1 MKFSLRHKSSGWL
14 YPYIVPTGHL
24 MLRGF
29 LQKMY
34 VNNREGVP
42 TDKPVLL
49 AANHPTAFIDPF
61 LLCTHLDAP
70 LYNMTRGDIFRKPLA
85 RNFLESINMFP
96 VYRSRDGYNQRNRND
111 EVFDFCVAKLREDQ
125 VVTIYVEGE
134 HHLEKRVRPIQK
146 GVALIAFRALEEAG
160 ITELL
165 IIPAGCNY
173 VYGDQPRDTA
183 LVNIGQPIPV
193 QAYAPAY
200 RHDPKAAI
208 AQLSADIESAL
219 RTVCFH
225 IENPADDA
233 LAERLLELHRSD
245 HPWQLLPIVEFKHP
259 RFAAEKAV
267 LDRLNDMPE
276 PEKTALRTRVDA
288 YFSALE
294 TAGTDDFSLCNAH
307 QGHLAWALYFLL
319 FFPAFMVGRISS
331 WPVRATGRWAAGRF
345 AKKREFK
352 SSIWLGAGYVTG
364 MFYYFLLAVV
374 SLFTW
379 NPRII
384 ALAFALPALG
394 WYGMHYRE
402 HFRRWWGM
410 RRALALPNRNALL
423 ELRRGIIQPP
433 LTSDTAVAATGV
445 SSSTTNP

>member
-14 YPYIVPTGHL
+14 YPYITPTGHL
-24 MLRGF
+24 MLRGI

-85 RNFLESINMFP
+85 RHFLESINMFP
-96 VYRSRDGYNQRNRND
+96 VYRSRDGFNQRNRND
-111 EVFDFCVAKLREDQ
+111 EVFDFCVSKLREDQ

-160 ITELL
+160 ITELQ

-183 LVNIGQPIPV
+183 LVNIGQPISV

-200 RHDPKAAI
+200 RQDPKAAI

-219 RTVCFH
+219 RAVCFH
-225 IENPADDA
+225 IENPADTA
-233 LAERLLELHRSD
+233 LAERLLELHRTD
-245 HPWQLLPIVEFKHP
+245 HPWRLLPIVEFNHP
-259 RFAAEKAV
+259 RFAGEKAV
-267 LDRLNDMPE
+267 LDGLNDLRE
-276 PEKTALRTRVDA
+276 PEKTDLYTRVDA

-294 TAGTDDFSLCNAH
+294 QVGIDDFSLRNAH
-307 QGHLAWALYFLL
+307 KGHLAWALYFLL
-319 FFPAFMVGRISS
+319 LLPAFIVGRVSS
-331 WPVRATGRWAAGRF
+331 WPVRAAGRWASAQF

-352 SSIWLGAGYVTG
+352 TSIWLAVGYLTG
-364 MFYYFLLAVV
+364 LLYYTLLAVV

-379 NPRII
+379 SPRWI

-410 RRALALPNRNALL
+410 RRAQALPNRKALL
-423 ELRRGIIQPP
+423 DLHRRIQAPD
-433 LTSDTAVAATGV
+433 SSVAETGAASV
-445 SSSTTNP
+445 SSSTINP